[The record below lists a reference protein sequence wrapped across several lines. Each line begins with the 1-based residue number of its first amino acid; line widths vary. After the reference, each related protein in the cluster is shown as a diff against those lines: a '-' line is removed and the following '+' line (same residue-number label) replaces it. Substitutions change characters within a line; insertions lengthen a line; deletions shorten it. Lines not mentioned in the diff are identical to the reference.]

1 MYLHHQTII
10 AATHPNSDDPPKR
23 FSSFQFDLGEGLS
36 ANFEANMT
44 ELWAGEFGRYQ
55 WIQYLLHLLPAFTG
69 GVHMLSQVEV
79 GATPRHRC
87 LAVNDTIIEYVSSCH
102 YVSANNQT
110 LPCRAWEY
118 DRTYYESTIVTDW
131 DLVCDR
137 RWMASVAQSA
147 YMLGALIASSLLGQ
161 MSDRYGRWKV
171 LVPTGALQMVFAIG
185 CGFVQNYYIYVVLR
199 FLIAVNVSGA
209 YMIGFVLT
217 MEMAP
222 DRYRTMIGFSFQL
235 VFAVGIAVVA
245 GWAYV
250 VRHWPILQIIFGL
263 HSALMLLHW
272 WFVDESPRWLFSQ
285 GRYQE
290 SGAIIRKMLIQ
301 NGKADAVPEQGFTL
315 DQLRKALSTTSDV
328 KESLEQPTAI
338 SQVMQEDG
346 NQVTTIVASNPADKS
361 DSSERKYGIVDLF
374 KTPRL
379 RSRTLNVSLNWFANS
394 LVYYGLTLNSGSLV
408 GDPHL
413 MLFISGIIEVPAYLL
428 SAKIID
434 ILGRRP
440 VISFCLV
447 SGGLA
452 CICTTYF
459 PQSSFAWTT
468 TTTTVVMLGKS
479 LISISFAIIYN
490 YTAELFPT
498 VVRSSAV
505 GIGSTS
511 ARVSGTLTPLIFLLD
526 SLDPK
531 LPSVLFGI
539 VALAAGFFSLYLP
552 ETRDSP
558 LLHTLSEGEEFGVGD
573 TCFAALCRNK
583 SSSDNEPVIQ
593 AGSIA
598 QLESQKT

>member
-1 MYLHHQTII
+1 
-10 AATHPNSDDPPKR
+10 
-23 FSSFQFDLGEGLS
+23 
-36 ANFEANMT
+36 MT

-87 LAVNDTIIEYVSSCH
+87 LAVNDTILEYVGSCH
-102 YVSANNQT
+102 YVSVRNET
-110 LPCRAWEY
+110 LPCKAWEY

-137 RWMASVAQSA
+137 RWMASVSQSA

-161 MSDRYGRWKV
+161 LSDRLGRWKV
-171 LVPTGALQMVFAIG
+171 LVPTGALQMVLATG
-185 CGFVQNYYIYVVLR
+185 CGFVQNYYLYVALR

-235 VFAVGIAVVA
+235 VFALGITVVA
-245 GWAYV
+245 GWAYL

-263 HSALMLLHW
+263 HSSLMLLHW

-290 SGAIIRKMLIQ
+290 CDAIIRKMLIQ
-301 NGKADAVPEQGFTL
+301 NGKADAIPEQGFTI
-315 DQLRKALSTTSDV
+315 DQLQRALSTTTSDIGRQ
-328 KESLEQPTAI
+328 EPLEQATTNVTP
-338 SQVMQEDG
+338 VVVQEG
-346 NQVTTIVASNPADKS
+346 GKEVTTVAVISSS
-361 DSSERKYGIVDLF
+361 DRKYGIVDLF

-379 RSRTLNVSLNWFANS
+379 RSRTLNISLNWFANS

-468 TTTTVVMLGKS
+468 ATTSVVMLGKS

-558 LLHTLSEGEEFGVGD
+558 LLHTLTEGEEFGVGD
-573 TCFAALCRNK
+573 TGFARLCGGNK
-583 SSSDNEPVIQ
+583 SSPDNERVFETAASTANI
-593 AGSIA
+593 I
-598 QLESQKT
+598 QLESQKE